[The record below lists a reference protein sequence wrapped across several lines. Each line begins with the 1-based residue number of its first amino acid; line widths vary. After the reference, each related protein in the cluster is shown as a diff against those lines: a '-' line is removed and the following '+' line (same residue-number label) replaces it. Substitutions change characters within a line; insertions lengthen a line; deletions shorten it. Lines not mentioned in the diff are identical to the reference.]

1 MRNSGLRQLEKL
13 GFDEAFD
20 ESASETRRRAPARV
34 ILSILLLAI
43 SAALVP
49 WQGLFAWAAVVAM
62 GELGLATATDARVM
76 RRWRVAARAGRLVSS
91 FCTSLGW
98 VVIASVFWASGE
110 ASLKLMAVA
119 VLGGIITYVQKSTER
134 TPINMVACFAP
145 PAAALEGLPLTSHL
159 DAAHLIGLLG
169 ALNLLLLFGCYS
181 WLEGYRS
188 WRALQAATAD
198 LIGERETARAAS
210 RVKSEFLANMSHE
223 IRTPLNGVVGVVD
236 VLARSERDPER
247 LRLLEIVRSSGMTL
261 ERILSDVLDVSRLE
275 SGAVAIES
283 HAFSVATALEETV
296 ALFAARAADKGIGL
310 ELEVDP
316 VLAVPLLGDCV
327 RLKQILANLVSN
339 AIKFTSAGKVSVRAA
354 LVPTEA
360 GPHAKI
366 EVRDTGV
373 GFDASDKMRIFGRFQ
388 QADGSITR
396 RFGGTG
402 LGLSIS
408 RQLAELMEGELD
420 CSSEPGRG
428 SVFTLTIPARFDTA
442 GAVVEAPVEET
453 AALPSP
459 ARPLRILL
467 ADDHPV
473 NRKVVELMLT
483 GAPVELTAVEDGQ
496 AALDAF
502 ARQAFDL
509 VLMDMQMPVMDGL
522 TAVARIREAEAR
534 SGRGERTPIAMLTAN
549 ALPEH
554 AEAACGAGADA
565 HLTKPVRA
573 AALLALIAPLLEQ
586 ACAEAEPGEDAPQ
599 RAVG

>member
-1 MRNSGLRQLEKL
+1 VRNFDLRQLERL
-13 GFDEAFD
+13 GLDAVFDASAPEA
-20 ESASETRRRAPARV
+20 RRRAPARMV
-34 ILSILLLAI
+34 LTILLLAV
-43 SAALVP
+43 SAPLVR
-49 WQGLFAWAAVVAM
+49 WQGLATWALVVAV
-62 GELGLATATDARVM
+62 GELGLWITTAPRTM
-76 RRWRVAARAGRLVSS
+76 RRWRVRARAVRLLAS

-98 VVIASVFWASGE
+98 VVIASVYWATGE
-110 ASLKLMAVA
+110 ESLRLMAIA

-134 TPINMVACFAP
+134 TPINMLACFTP
-145 PAAALEGLPLTSHL
+145 PAVAIVGLPLSSRL
-159 DAAHLIGLLG
+159 DAAHLAGLLG
-169 ALNLLLLFGCYS
+169 ALGLLLLFGCYS

-188 WRALQAATAD
+188 WRALQTATDA

-275 SGAVAIES
+275 SGAVEIES
-283 HAFSVATALEETV
+283 RPFSLARALEETV

-310 ELEVDP
+310 ELAIDPALAAP
-316 VLAVPLLGDCV
+316 VLGDSV

-339 AIKFTSAGKVSVRAA
+339 AIKFTRAGEVSVRAA
-354 LVPTEA
+354 LVVTPKAGQEA
-360 GPHAKI
+360 GPQVKI

-373 GFDASDKMRIFGRFQ
+373 GFDASDKARIFGRFQ

-408 RQLAELMEGELD
+408 RQLAELMEGDLD

-428 SVFTLTIPARFDTA
+428 AVFILTIPARFDVA
-442 GAVVEAPVEET
+442 GAVETPPEET
-453 AALPSP
+453 AAALPVP
-459 ARPLRILL
+459 ARPLQVLL

-473 NRKVVELMLT
+473 NRKVVELMLV

-502 ARQAFDL
+502 AVQDFDL

-522 TAVARIREAEAR
+522 TAVACIREAEA
-534 SGRGERTPIAMLTAN
+534 SGRSERTPIVMLTAN

-554 AEAACGAGADA
+554 AEAARAAGADA
-565 HLTKPVRA
+565 HMTKPLRA
-573 AALLALIAPLLEQ
+573 AELLALIARLLEVGD
-586 ACAEAEPGEDAPQ
+586 GES
-599 RAVG
+599 RAALG

>member
-1 MRNSGLRQLEKL
+1 
-13 GFDEAFD
+13 
-20 ESASETRRRAPARV
+20 
-34 ILSILLLAI
+34 
-43 SAALVP
+43 
-49 WQGLFAWAAVVAM
+49 
-62 GELGLATATDARVM
+62 
-76 RRWRVAARAGRLVSS
+76 
-91 FCTSLGW
+91 
-98 VVIASVFWASGE
+98 VIASVYWATGE
-110 ASLKLMAVA
+110 ESLKLMAIA
-119 VLGGIITYVQKSTER
+119 TLGGIITYVQKSTER
-134 TPINMVACFAP
+134 TPIHMVACFAP
-145 PAAALEGLPLTSHL
+145 PAAALILLPLTLRL
-159 DAAHLIGLLG
+159 DTAHLVALLG
-169 ALNLLLLFGCYS
+169 ALNLLLLFGLYS

-188 WRALQAATAD
+188 WRALQATTDA

-275 SGAVAIES
+275 SGAVEIES
-283 HAFSVATALEETV
+283 RPFSLARALEETV
-296 ALFAARAADKGIGL
+296 ALFAARAAEKGIGL
-310 ELEVDP
+310 ELAIDPALAAP
-316 VLAVPLLGDCV
+316 VLGDSV

-339 AIKFTSAGKVSVRAA
+339 AIKFTSAGEVSVRAA
-354 LVPTEA
+354 LVVPKADPEA
-360 GPHAKI
+360 GPRVKI

-373 GFDASDKMRIFGRFQ
+373 GFDASDKARIFGRFQ

-408 RQLAELMEGELD
+408 RQLAELMEGDLD

-428 SVFTLTIPARFDTA
+428 AVFTLTLPARFDVT
-442 GAVVEAPVEET
+442 GAAVETPAEET
-453 AALPSP
+453 VAVLAVP
-459 ARPLRILL
+459 ARPLQILL

-483 GAPVELTAVEDGQ
+483 GAPVELTSVEDGQ

-522 TAVARIREAEAR
+522 TAVARIREAEAAT
-534 SGRGERTPIAMLTAN
+534 GRGERTPIVMLTAN

-554 AEAACGAGADA
+554 AEAARAAGADA
-565 HLTKPVRA
+565 HLTKPLRA
-573 AALLALIAPLLEQ
+573 AELIALIAPLLEQ
-586 ACAEAEPGEDAPQ
+586 ACAEVESAESGR
-599 RAVG
+599 RARAR